1 MCSVCMLLCLL
12 PADSVSA
19 CVPAGASS
27 LSMCF
32 VTAASNLRSSIFDI
46 PTMSFHDAKG
56 VAGNI
61 IPAIASTNAIIAG
74 LQVAQAIQLLGKKSR

>member
-1 MCSVCMLLCLL
+1 MLNMILSLL
-12 PADSVSA
+12 KILNYVSFDNTFR
-19 CVPAGASS
+19 

-46 PTMSFHDAKG
+46 TTMSFHDAKG

-74 LQVAQAIQLLGKKSR
+74 LQVAQAIQLLGKASR

>member
-1 MCSVCMLLCLL
+1 MLNMILSLL
-12 PADSVSA
+12 KILNYVSFDNTFR
-19 CVPAGASS
+19 

-74 LQVAQAIQLLGKKSR
+74 LQVAQAIQLLGKTSR